1 MATRRL
7 IRQQDSPGG
16 RGPSSRSR
24 DREIPDDLLEEAAR
38 RVGIIAITGV
48 VLWLV
53 GWGMDHVARRL
64 LFPESGDWARLAA
77 PDAVAAIAVLASLLL
92 YLFSRR
98 VKVPPQV
105 MLNLGLVYLIV
116 TCLEIGLIAHWGE
129 TTFAGTNPT
138 FSWAGC
144 LVLLFAAI
152 IPNPPLKTLTAGLI
166 AASMYPAGMLIAR
179 ARGVWHFDHDW
190 EVLLMHYPD
199 YLMVGVS
206 VVISTVVTRLGQ
218 HVSRAR
224 EMGSYQINELLGKG
238 GMGEVYTATHR
249 MLARPAAI
257 KLIRPEALGALDS
270 DTARV
275 AVMRFKREAEAAATL
290 RSPHTVELYDFGVTE
305 DNTFYFVMELLD
317 GLDLEDMVRLHGPLP
332 PNRVIYILRQVCESL
347 EEAHVRGLVHRDI
360 KPANIHVGKIG
371 LRHDVA
377 KVLDFGLVKAFEDP
391 GTEQSLGTGAEIA
404 PGTPTYMA
412 PEVALGDAVDG
423 RADLYALGCVAY
435 FLLTQEIVFTANTAL
450 QAVARHIN
458 DAPIPP
464 TRRAKQPIPAELE
477 TIILTLLAKKPDDRP
492 ANAALLS
499 QQLAAVPVDP
509 WSEEKASMWWKLRTQ
524 IPQNS

>member
-1 MATRRL
+1 MANRRL
-7 IRQQDSPGG
+7 IRQQESPGG
-16 RGPSSRSR
+16 RGPTSRSR
-24 DREIPDDLLEEAAR
+24 DREIPQDLLEEAAR
-38 RVGIIAITGV
+38 RVSIIALTGV
-48 VLWLV
+48 ALWLT
-53 GWGMDHVARRL
+53 GWAADHIVRGL
-64 LFPESGDWARLAA
+64 LYPETDDWKRLAE
-77 PDAVAAIAVLASLLL
+77 PDLVALSAVLVSLGL
-92 YLFSRR
+92 YVFSRR
-98 VKVPPQV
+98 SRITPQV
-105 MLNLGLVYLIV
+105 MLNLGLGYLIF
-116 TCLEIGLIAHWGE
+116 TCFDIGLIAHWGQ
-129 TTFAGTNPT
+129 TTFVGINPV

-144 LVLLFAAI
+144 LVLVFAAI
-152 IPNPPLKTLTAGLI
+152 IPNPPMKTLLAGLV
-166 AASMYPAGMLIAR
+166 AVSMYPVGMLISR
-179 ARGVWHFDHDW
+179 AQGMYHFEHGWHA
-190 EVLLMHYPD
+190 LLMHYPD

-257 KLIRPEALGALDS
+257 KLIRPEALGAVDS
-270 DTARV
+270 ETARV
-275 AVMRFKREAEAAATL
+275 AIMRFKREAEAAATL

-332 PNRVIYILRQVCESL
+332 PNRVVHILRQVCESL

-412 PEVALGDAVDG
+412 PEVALGNAVDG
-423 RADLYALGCVAY
+423 RADIYALGCVAY
-435 FLLTQEIVFTANTAL
+435 FLLTQEIVFIANTAL
-450 QAVARHIN
+450 QAVARHIH
-458 DAPIPP
+458 DTPTPP
-464 TRRAKQPIPAELE
+464 TQRAKQPIPAELE
-477 TIILTLLAKKPDDRP
+477 QIILSCLAKNPDARP
-492 ANAALLS
+492 ANAGVLS
-499 QQLAAVPVDP
+499 RQLAAVPVDP
-509 WSEEKASMWWKLRTQ
+509 WSEEKASMWWVLARG
-524 IPQNS
+524 